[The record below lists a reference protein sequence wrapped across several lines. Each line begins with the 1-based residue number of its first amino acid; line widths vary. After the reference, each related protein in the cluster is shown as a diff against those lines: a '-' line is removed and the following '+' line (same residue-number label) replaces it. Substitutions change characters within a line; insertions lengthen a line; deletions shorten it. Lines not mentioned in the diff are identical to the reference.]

1 MNKDFLFS
9 IIMPVYNTEKYIE
22 KSLQSV
28 YEAIDTDCEVI
39 IVNDGSKD
47 DSEKIILK
55 FLENL
60 PEKFKDNFVYTKKEN
75 KGLADTKNVGIEMS
89 RGKYISVVDSDDCI
103 SKDFYKVAR
112 EYIKEGY
119 EIIIY
124 DVYVVF
130 ENKQNVDYAS
140 RAYSDYKKD
149 YLAGLLNG
157 AISGSSCNKIIKKE
171 LYSGHQ
177 FPVGKEYED
186 TAVTPFILSETN
198 KIKYLPYAMYY
209 YLQREKSIVATNT
222 LEMAFYKICENISKV
237 ISEKSK
243 NNNEDEIC
251 KKYEFV
257 INEFIIDR
265 MLDYFISDY
274 NLNKNEFIN
283 NIKGFSENNRNTIEY
298 IIKNNLVNNIQN
310 HYSARQKD
318 MLIRI
323 LNYLKDKEY
332 KNVVKEI
339 QKRKLLNYARK
350 IMGNMKQFIKSIIGK

>member
-47 DSEKIILK
+47 DSEKVILK

-149 YLAGLLNG
+149 Y
-157 AISGSSCNKIIKKE
+157 
-171 LYSGHQ
+171 
-177 FPVGKEYED
+177 
-186 TAVTPFILSETN
+186 
-198 KIKYLPYAMYY
+198 
-209 YLQREKSIVATNT
+209 
-222 LEMAFYKICENISKV
+222 
-237 ISEKSK
+237 
-243 NNNEDEIC
+243 
-251 KKYEFV
+251 
-257 INEFIIDR
+257 
-265 MLDYFISDY
+265 
-274 NLNKNEFIN
+274 
-283 NIKGFSENNRNTIEY
+283 
-298 IIKNNLVNNIQN
+298 
-310 HYSARQKD
+310 
-318 MLIRI
+318 
-323 LNYLKDKEY
+323 
-332 KNVVKEI
+332 
-339 QKRKLLNYARK
+339 
-350 IMGNMKQFIKSIIGK
+350 

>member
-47 DSEKIILK
+47 DSEKVILK

-112 EYIKEGY
+112 EYIKENY

-171 LYSGHQ
+171 LYSEHQ

-274 NLNKNEFIN
+274 NLNKKEFIN

-310 HYSARQKD
+310 HYSARQKE
-318 MLIRI
+318 MLVRI
-323 LNYLKDKEY
+323 LNYLKDNEY
-332 KNVVKEI
+332 KNVVKEL
-339 QKRKLLNYARK
+339 QKRKLLNYVRK
-350 IMGNMKQFIKSIIGK
+350 IMSNMKQFIKAILGK